1 MDPASA
7 PHAYRKELLFNQAW
21 QIANFGS
28 KAGFLLFLTPLMI
41 VKWGAEG
48 YGLFAMASSLL
59 VSMALVDGGVRALTR
74 LRLAEALKNGDEEAY
89 REAFWRG
96 LVTFATGATAVF
108 IGAVIF
114 GVTGILQEVF
124 KLPSGGALVLIVMVG
139 LTGFYL
145 LSTLALEPIAARG
158 NLSLL
163 KAVNTIGAVAAI
175 PVCALALM
183 FNGSV
188 LLVTILYSLCM
199 IAPGLYLAYRE
210 KLYDIRRPA
219 HFRFSDFRAVF
230 RTLRSGMWFYLT
242 TVALILKTH
251 ALTFVV
257 AAIAGPAEAGIFY
270 ILLRFTEI
278 IGNVGA
284 TASETSLA
292 SLAAAD
298 TPRAISE
305 NFRQSWLYVAIF
317 SLYGAAGLIF
327 LGRELLNFWLPKD
340 YFLPDGLLA
349 AMALFGL
356 TGAFSRVIVN
366 ASMGLNIIKSG
377 AIANLLEATVDIGL
391 AVIGYRI
398 AGLTGVLIG
407 GSLGAFI
414 LMPQAHRIAALGGL
428 SFLKTY
434 LQPLVRLVP
443 GLVASSVILVLAE
456 MSHKPAIWLSAAAV
470 TGVVALWELRRLHR
484 APLMVP

>member
-1 MDPASA
+1 MEKAPA
-7 PHAYRKELLFNQAW
+7 HRAYRKELLFNQVW

-28 KAGFLLFLTPLMI
+28 KAGFLLLLTPLMI
-41 VKWGAEG
+41 VKWGPEG
-48 YGLFAMASSLL
+48 YGLFALASSLL
-59 VSMALVDGGVRALTR
+59 VSMALIDGGVRALTR
-74 LRLAEALKNGDEEAY
+74 LKLAETLKAGDEEGY
-89 REAFWRG
+89 RTAFWRG
-96 LVTFATGATAVF
+96 LAAFAFGSSAVFALAMVLGATGA
-108 IGAVIF
+108 
-114 GVTGILQEVF
+114 LQ
-124 KLPSGGALVLIVMVG
+124 KALQLPPGGAWVLVVTVG

-163 KAVNTIGAVAAI
+163 KAANTIGAVAAI
-175 PVCALALM
+175 PVCAVALM
-183 FNGSV
+183 LNGSV
-188 LLVTILYSLCM
+188 LLVTVLYSLCA
-199 IAPGLYLAYRE
+199 IIPGLALGYRE
-210 KLYDIRRPA
+210 KLYAIRPPDG
-219 HFRFSDFRAVF
+219 FRFFDYKAIGQTF
-230 RTLRSGMWFYLT
+230 RSGAWFYLT

-257 AAIAGPAEAGIFY
+257 AAMAGPAEAGIFY

-298 TPRAISE
+298 TAKAIAE

-340 YFLPDGLLA
+340 YLLPAGVLA

-356 TGAFSRVIVN
+356 TGAFSRVVVN
-366 ASMGLNIIKSG
+366 ASMGLHIVKGG
-377 AIANLLEATVDIGL
+377 AIANLIEAIVDIGL
-391 AVIGYRI
+391 AAVGYYL
-398 AGLTGVLIG
+398 AGLTGVLVG
-407 GSLGAFI
+407 GSLGVFV
-414 LMPQAHRIAALGGL
+414 LMPQARRIAALGGW

-434 LQPLVRLVP
+434 LQPLLRLVP
-443 GLVASSVILVLAE
+443 GLVISSVVLALAHLS
-456 MSHKPAIWLSAAAV
+456 SHPAVWLLAASA
-470 TGVVALWELRRLHR
+470 TGVVAVWELRRLHK
-484 APLMVP
+484 ASSLA